1 MRGLNGNEAAQPRV
15 FAHDMVPVAI
25 GAINPRQQGTG
36 ALYDEIYNGLEMTS
50 GGAGHAVN
58 DVITLSAGSGTV
70 AAKVKVLS
78 VEAPNVETKNNDLA
92 NAITTNQTDFVNGTY
107 TGTVGV
113 TSGYSTSGSGTGL
126 IITVTVAGNTVTKI
140 NVDTTGASFTV
151 GDTITVT
158 GSGGVLGGTT
168 GNLVIT
174 LGTGNIT
181 SFALEFSGTANAPYG
196 AGYALAD
203 ALTQAATDG
212 SGTGFTATVR
222 NIDLPNTHERGCC
235 LYAGIAI
242 DTGLDLV
249 LESGELYNTTYT
261 ARLKGITA
269 GSFLPVLAKRV
280 VAVTL
285 SSGSYASGD
294 LVAIY

>member
-50 GGAGHAVN
+50 GGATHAVG

-78 VEAPNVETKNNDLA
+78 VD
-92 NAITTNQTDFVNGTY
+92 
-107 TGTVGV
+107 
-113 TSGYSTSGSGTGL
+113 SG
-126 IITVTVAGNTVTKI
+126 A
-140 NVDTTGASFTV
+140 
-151 GDTITVT
+151 VT
-158 GSGGVLGGTT
+158 G
-168 GNLVIT
+168 
-174 LGTGNIT
+174 
-181 SFALEFSGTANAPYG
+181 FALEFSGTANAPYG

-203 ALTQAATDG
+203 ALTQAATTG

>member
-25 GAINPRQQGTG
+25 GAINPRQEGTG
-36 ALYDEIYNGLEMTS
+36 ALYDEVYNGLEMTS
-50 GGAGHAVN
+50 GGTGQAVG
-58 DVITLSAGSGTV
+58 DVLTLSAGSGTV
-70 AAKVKVLS
+70 AAKVKVLA
-78 VEAPNVETKNNDLA
+78 V
-92 NAITTNQTDFVNGTY
+92 
-107 TGTVGV
+107 
-113 TSGYSTSGSGTGL
+113 
-126 IITVTVAGNTVTKI
+126 
-140 NVDTTGASFTV
+140 
-151 GDTITVT
+151 
-158 GSGGVLGGTT
+158 SGGVVT
-168 GNLVIT
+168 G
-174 LGTGNIT
+174 
-181 SFALEFSGTANAPYG
+181 FALEFSGTANAPYG
-196 AGYALAD
+196 AGYVLTD
-203 ALTQAATDG
+203 ALTQAATTG
-212 SGTGFTATVR
+212 SGAGFTATVR

-294 LVAIY
+294 LLAIY

>member
-50 GGAGHAVN
+50 GGATHAVG

-78 VEAPNVETKNNDLA
+78 VD
-92 NAITTNQTDFVNGTY
+92 
-107 TGTVGV
+107 
-113 TSGYSTSGSGTGL
+113 SG
-126 IITVTVAGNTVTKI
+126 A
-140 NVDTTGASFTV
+140 
-151 GDTITVT
+151 VT
-158 GSGGVLGGTT
+158 G
-168 GNLVIT
+168 
-174 LGTGNIT
+174 
-181 SFALEFSGTANAPYG
+181 FALEFSGTANAPYG

-203 ALTQAATDG
+203 ALTQASTTG

-294 LVAIY
+294 LLAIY

>member
-50 GGAGHAVN
+50 GGATHAVG

-70 AAKVKVLS
+70 AAKVKVLA
-78 VEAPNVETKNNDLA
+78 V
-92 NAITTNQTDFVNGTY
+92 
-107 TGTVGV
+107 
-113 TSGYSTSGSGTGL
+113 SGSA
-126 IITVTVAGNTVTKI
+126 VAG
-140 NVDTTGASFTV
+140 
-151 GDTITVT
+151 
-158 GSGGVLGGTT
+158 
-168 GNLVIT
+168 
-174 LGTGNIT
+174 
-181 SFALEFSGTANAPYG
+181 FALEFSGTANAPYG

-203 ALTQAATDG
+203 ALTQAATTG

>member
-1 MRGLNGNEAAQPRV
+1 MRGLNGNQAAQPRL

-25 GAINPRQQGTG
+25 GAINPRQEGTG
-36 ALYDEIYNGLEMTS
+36 ALHNEVYNGLEMTA
-50 GGAGHAVN
+50 GGTGHAVG
-58 DVITLSAGSGTV
+58 DVLTLSIGSGSV
-70 AAKVKVLS
+70 AAKVKVL
-78 VEAPNVETKNNDLA
+78 
-92 NAITTNQTDFVNGTY
+92 
-107 TGTVGV
+107 TVSSGV
-113 TSGYSTSGSGTGL
+113 
-126 IITVTVAGNTVTKI
+126 V
-140 NVDTTGASFTV
+140 
-151 GDTITVT
+151 
-158 GSGGVLGGTT
+158 
-168 GNLVIT
+168 
-174 LGTGNIT
+174 T

-196 AGYALAD
+196 AGYALTD
-203 ALTQAATDG
+203 ALTQAATTG
-212 SGTGFTATVR
+212 SGASFAATVR

-242 DTGLDLV
+242 DTGLDLI

-285 SSGSYASGD
+285 GSGSYASGD

>member
-50 GGAGHAVN
+50 GGATHAVG

-78 VEAPNVETKNNDLA
+78 VDS
-92 NAITTNQTDFVNGTY
+92 
-107 TGTVGV
+107 GV
-113 TSGYSTSGSGTGL
+113 
-126 IITVTVAGNTVTKI
+126 
-140 NVDTTGASFTV
+140 
-151 GDTITVT
+151 VT
-158 GSGGVLGGTT
+158 G
-168 GNLVIT
+168 
-174 LGTGNIT
+174 
-181 SFALEFSGTANAPYG
+181 FALEFSGTANAPYG

-203 ALTQAATDG
+203 ALTQAATTG

-242 DTGLDLV
+242 DTGLDLI

-294 LVAIY
+294 LLAIY

>member
-50 GGAGHAVN
+50 GGATHAVG

-70 AAKVKVLS
+70 AAKVKVLA
-78 VEAPNVETKNNDLA
+78 V
-92 NAITTNQTDFVNGTY
+92 
-107 TGTVGV
+107 
-113 TSGYSTSGSGTGL
+113 SG
-126 IITVTVAGNTVTKI
+126 
-140 NVDTTGASFTV
+140 GA
-151 GDTITVT
+151 VT
-158 GSGGVLGGTT
+158 G
-168 GNLVIT
+168 
-174 LGTGNIT
+174 
-181 SFALEFSGTANAPYG
+181 FALEFSGTANAPYG

-203 ALTQAATDG
+203 ALTQAATTG
-212 SGTGFTATVR
+212 SGAGFTATVR

>member
-15 FAHDMVPVAI
+15 FAHDMVPIAI
-25 GAINPRQQGTG
+25 GAINPRQEGTG
-36 ALYDEIYNGLEMTS
+36 ATLNGIANGLEMTS
-50 GGAGHAVN
+50 GGATQAVG
-58 DVITLSAGSGTV
+58 DVLTLSAGSGTV
-70 AAKVKVLS
+70 AAKVKVLA
-78 VEAPNVETKNNDLA
+78 V
-92 NAITTNQTDFVNGTY
+92 
-107 TGTVGV
+107 
-113 TSGYSTSGSGTGL
+113 
-126 IITVTVAGNTVTKI
+126 
-140 NVDTTGASFTV
+140 
-151 GDTITVT
+151 
-158 GSGGVLGGTT
+158 SGGVVT
-168 GNLVIT
+168 G
-174 LGTGNIT
+174 
-181 SFALEFSGTANAPYG
+181 FALEFSGTANAPYG

-203 ALTQAATDG
+203 ALTQAATTG

-242 DTGLDLV
+242 DTGLDLI
-249 LESGELYNTTYT
+249 LESGEHYNTTYT

-294 LVAIY
+294 LIAIY

>member
-15 FAHDMVPVAI
+15 FAHDMVPIAL
-25 GAINPRQQGTG
+25 GAINPRQEGTG
-36 ALYDEIYNGLEMTS
+36 ASLNGIANGLEMTS
-50 GGAGHAVN
+50 GGATHAVG
-58 DVITLSAGSGTV
+58 DVLTLSSALGSV

-78 VEAPNVETKNNDLA
+78 VLGGA
-92 NAITTNQTDFVNGTY
+92 
-107 TGTVGV
+107 V
-113 TSGYSTSGSGTGL
+113 TS
-126 IITVTVAGNTVTKI
+126 
-140 NVDTTGASFTV
+140 FT
-151 GDTITVT
+151 
-158 GSGGVLGGTT
+158 
-168 GNLVIT
+168 
-174 LGTGNIT
+174 
-181 SFALEFSGTANAPYG
+181 LEFSGTANAPYG
-196 AGYALAD
+196 SGYALAD
-203 ALTQAATDG
+203 ALTQAATTG

-242 DTGLDLV
+242 DTGLDLI

-294 LVAIY
+294 LLAIY

>member
-15 FAHDMVPVAI
+15 FAHDMVPIAI
-25 GAINPRQQGTG
+25 GAINPRQEGTG
-36 ALYDEIYNGLEMTS
+36 ALYNEVYNGLEMTS
-50 GGAGHAVN
+50 GGATHAVG
-58 DVITLSAGSGTV
+58 DVLTLSAGSGTV
-70 AAKVKVLS
+70 AAKVKVLA
-78 VEAPNVETKNNDLA
+78 V
-92 NAITTNQTDFVNGTY
+92 
-107 TGTVGV
+107 
-113 TSGYSTSGSGTGL
+113 
-126 IITVTVAGNTVTKI
+126 
-140 NVDTTGASFTV
+140 
-151 GDTITVT
+151 
-158 GSGGVLGGTT
+158 SGGVVT
-168 GNLVIT
+168 G
-174 LGTGNIT
+174 
-181 SFALEFSGTANAPYG
+181 FALEFSGTANAPYG

-203 ALTQAATDG
+203 ALTQAATTG

-294 LVAIY
+294 LLAIY

>member
-50 GGAGHAVN
+50 GGATHAVG

-78 VEAPNVETKNNDLA
+78 VD
-92 NAITTNQTDFVNGTY
+92 
-107 TGTVGV
+107 
-113 TSGYSTSGSGTGL
+113 SG
-126 IITVTVAGNTVTKI
+126 A
-140 NVDTTGASFTV
+140 
-151 GDTITVT
+151 VT
-158 GSGGVLGGTT
+158 G
-168 GNLVIT
+168 
-174 LGTGNIT
+174 
-181 SFALEFSGTANAPYG
+181 FALEFSGTANAPYG

-203 ALTQAATDG
+203 ALTQASTTG

-280 VAVTL
+280 VAVNETA
-285 SSGSYASGD
+285 GVYANGD
-294 LVAIY
+294 LLAIY

>member
-15 FAHDMVPVAI
+15 FAHDMVPIAI
-25 GAINPRQQGTG
+25 GAINPRQEGTG
-36 ALYDEIYNGLEMTS
+36 ALYDEVYNGLQMTS
-50 GGAGHAVN
+50 GGATHAVG
-58 DVITLSAGSGTV
+58 DVLTLSAGSGTV
-70 AAKVKVLS
+70 AAKVKVLA
-78 VEAPNVETKNNDLA
+78 V
-92 NAITTNQTDFVNGTY
+92 
-107 TGTVGV
+107 
-113 TSGYSTSGSGTGL
+113 
-126 IITVTVAGNTVTKI
+126 
-140 NVDTTGASFTV
+140 
-151 GDTITVT
+151 
-158 GSGGVLGGTT
+158 SGGVVT
-168 GNLVIT
+168 G
-174 LGTGNIT
+174 
-181 SFALEFSGTANAPYG
+181 FALEFSGTANAPYG

-203 ALTQAATDG
+203 ALTQAATTG

-242 DTGLDLV
+242 DTGLDLI

-285 SSGSYASGD
+285 SSGSYAAGD
-294 LVAIY
+294 LLAIY